1 MARTSV
7 ALEHDRSY
15 AERSRRA
22 LTGPLLFFM
31 HVLLI
36 GLRASGKSTLGR
48 GLAAALARPF
58 IDLDDTTAALMQDK
72 TAADAIR
79 SQGLSAFRLAE
90 TQALRDVLALP
101 VSQIIALGGGTPTAP
116 GAADL
121 LRAAI
126 RDRKARVVYLRAQPA
141 TLQRRLQQS
150 DTATRPSLTGA
161 SVVDEVPALFTQRD
175 ELYTTLAGHT
185 LNIDTM
191 DEAQALAALRLMV
204 ATK

>member
-58 IDLDDTTAALMQDK
+58 IDLDDATAALMRAQS
-72 TAADAIR
+72 AAEAINT
-79 SQGLSAFRLAE
+79 QGLSAFRLAE
-90 TQALRDVLALP
+90 TQALRDVLAFP
-101 VSQIIALGGGTPTAP
+101 SPHIIALGGGTPTAP

-121 LRAAI
+121 LRAAMG
-126 RDRKARVVYLRAQPA
+126 DGKACVIYLRAQAA
-141 TLQRRLQQS
+141 TLQARLRQS

-161 SVVDEVPALFTQRD
+161 SVVDEVPVLFAQRD
-175 ELYTTLAGHT
+175 ELYTLLANHT

-191 DEAQALAALRLMV
+191 DEPQAIAALRLM